1 MTGTA
6 PSDGHSHS
14 HVYSHPVDDLI
25 ILICGHASRDRRC
38 GVMGPLLHAQFVTI
52 LKAHG
57 FSVANDFDPADQHRS
72 PYPFSSPSYVSTSSS
87 ATPALGAKT
96 ARVGLTSHIGGH
108 RFAGNVII
116 YVPPA
121 FEFDDGGKTEGK
133 EAMGIQLSAARSSSM
148 SRLRGMGIWY
158 GRVEPRHVEGIVA
171 ETIRGGRVI
180 GELFRGAV
188 FGGGEGE
195 GM

>member
-1 MTGTA
+1 MRGTA
-6 PSDGHSHS
+6 PSDSHSHS
-14 HVYSHPVDDLI
+14 HVYSRPVDELV

-38 GVMGPLLHAQFVTI
+38 GVMGPLLRAQFITA

-57 FSVANDFDPADQHRS
+57 FSVASDFDPADQDQSR
-72 PYPFSSPSYVSTSSS
+72 YPFPSPSPQSTSSAAS
-87 ATPALGAKT
+87 PALGPKI

-121 FEFDDGGKTEGK
+121 FDFDDSGETKGK

-148 SRLRGMGIWY
+148 SRLQGMGIWY

-188 FGGGEGE
+188 SGRW
-195 GM
+195 